1 MTSRITYVVQMLLDV
16 GERMEYDSGYI
27 RFGLYGDDCPGSV
40 KQMLLFLTRGI
51 SSLDKSVLEDRLEI
65 DQAPVS
71 LLESGGAV
79 QNICPEKGIDLGVA
93 SQMKAYARNKGL
105 RTVSPD
111 FVPQSRPLPTLEGES
126 FPRLHNAAGLISVP
140 AKGIGWGNPK
150 SDFDE
155 AFASA
160 FTITASSDSSSVL
173 DKAKSPQ
180 RVIGQLIDNE
190 SMEFLDRL
198 SKLPI
203 QKKIGKGGE
212 GGPPLLKVRVRDVDV
227 QKVKVK

>member
-1 MTSRITYVVQMLLDV
+1 MLLDV

-27 RFGLYGDDCPGSV
+27 RLGLYGDDCPSSV
-40 KQMLLFLTRGI
+40 KQLLLFLTRGI

-79 QNICPEKGIDLGVA
+79 QNICPEKGIDFGVA
-93 SQMKAYARNKGL
+93 LQSKAYARNKGL
-105 RTVSPD
+105 RTIGPD
-111 FVPQSRPLPTLEGES
+111 FVPQSRPLPTLEDEP
-126 FPRLHNAAGLISVP
+126 FPRLHNAAGLISIP

-150 SDFDE
+150 TDLDE
-155 AFASA
+155 AFSSA
-160 FTITASSDSSSVL
+160 FTITADSSSTL

-203 QKKIGKGGE
+203 QKKISKGGE

>member
-1 MTSRITYVVQMLLDV
+1 MLLDV

-79 QNICPEKGIDLGVA
+79 QNICPEKGIDFGVA

-105 RTVSPD
+105 RTVGPD
-111 FVPQSRPLPTLEGES
+111 FVPQSRPLPTLEEES
-126 FPRLHNAAGLISVP
+126 FPRLHNVAGLISIP
-140 AKGIGWGNPK
+140 ATGIGWSNPK
-150 SDFDE
+150 SDLDE

-160 FTITASSDSSSVL
+160 FTITASSDSSIL

-203 QKKIGKGGE
+203 QKKLGRGE

>member
-1 MTSRITYVVQMLLDV
+1 MLLDV
-16 GERMEYDSGYI
+16 GERMEYDSGFI
-27 RFGLYGDDCPGSV
+27 RFGLYGDDCPQSV

-79 QNICPEKGIDLGVA
+79 QNICPEKGIDYGVA
-93 SQMKAYARNKGL
+93 SQSRAYARNKGL
-105 RTVSPD
+105 RTVGPD
-111 FVPQSRPLPTLEGES
+111 FVPQSRPIPTLEGES

-150 SDFDE
+150 SDLDE

-160 FTITASSDSSSVL
+160 FTITASADSSIL

-212 GGPPLLKVRVRDVDV
+212 GGGPPLLKVRVRDVDV

>member
-1 MTSRITYVVQMLLDV
+1 
-16 GERMEYDSGYI
+16 MEYDSGYL
-27 RFGLYGDDCPGSV
+27 RFGLYGDDCPQSV

-79 QNICPEKGIDLGVA
+79 QNICPEKGIDFGVA
-93 SQMKAYARNKGL
+93 LQSKAYARNKGL
-105 RTVSPD
+105 RTVTPD

-126 FPRLHNAAGLISVP
+126 YPRLHNAAGLLSVP

-150 SDFDE
+150 TDVDE

-160 FTITASSDSSSVL
+160 FTITASADSSSVL
-173 DKAKSPQ
+173 DKAKSPQQQ

-198 SKLPI
+198 SKLPV
-203 QKKIGKGGE
+203 QKKIGRGVE
-212 GGPPLLKVRVRDVDV
+212 GGGAPLLKVRVRDVDV